1 MMSKD
6 FNYRRMINSS
16 RWLLLRKQKLSSN
29 PLCQDCE
36 SEGKIVAASEV
47 HHVIPCES
55 AKSVMEME
63 KLMYDYNNLR
73 SLCHDCHVM
82 THKRM
87 SSHSKKNVMDNVK
100 ANVRRFVSRYFE

>member
-1 MMSKD
+1 MSKD
-6 FNYRRMINSS
+6 YNYRRMINSG
-16 RWLLLRKQKLSSN
+16 RWLKLRKQKLSRN

-36 SEGKIVAASEV
+36 EEGRIVAASEV

-55 AKSVMEME
+55 AMTVGEME
-63 KLMYDYNNLR
+63 GLMYDYSNLR

-87 SSHSKKNVMDNVK
+87 DSHSKKYLMENVK
-100 ANVRRFVSRYFE
+100 ANVKRFVSRYFE